1 MTKMQD
7 FMDSTID
14 DIANTPTHEERV
26 EKLLTLIAC
35 FLSVIA
41 EDKFMYEDD
50 EDLEDEEV
58 FLA

>member
-1 MTKMQD
+1 MTKMQE

-14 DIANTPTHEERV
+14 DIANTSTHEVRV

-35 FLSVIA
+35 FLSAIA
-41 EDKFMYEDD
+41 EDKFMDD
-50 EDLEDEEV
+50 DDAEIEDEEV